1 MNLQRLE
8 KINPPLQI
16 SEKVDMFT
24 QFIERRDEEIDVT
37 VAAKLSQNEFC
48 RHVNEKTIL
57 SDLLL
62 KLFLSIILGVYRINL
77 DDFKLF
83 ILSVRELLWY
93 VTPHHVKFKDGSCM
107 LPSQLIWFCGLH
119 NPKKHGHQIKQID
132 SVAL

>member
-1 MNLQRLE
+1 MDLQRLE
-8 KINPPLQI
+8 KINPRLQI
-16 SEKVDMFT
+16 SEKIDMFT
-24 QFIERRDEEIDVT
+24 QFIERRDEEIDVA
-37 VAAKLSQNEFC
+37 VAVKLSQNEFC

-93 VTPHHVKFKDGSCM
+93 VTPTTLSLRM
-107 LPSQLIWFCGLH
+107 E
-119 NPKKHGHQIKQID
+119 
-132 SVAL
+132 VACFQVN